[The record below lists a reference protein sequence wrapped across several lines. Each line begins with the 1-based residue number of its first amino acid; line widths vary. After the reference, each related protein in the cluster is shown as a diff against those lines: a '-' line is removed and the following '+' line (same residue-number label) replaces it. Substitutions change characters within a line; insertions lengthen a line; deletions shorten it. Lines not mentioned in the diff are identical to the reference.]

1 MSKEIAS
8 REPGLER
15 VRADIVGVMKEMDLP
30 APERMLGR
38 IERMLDEKDRD
49 RVLRQLLED
58 FRKQSPEEVKK
69 VLRVLAPDAEWAKE
83 VDRLLANY
91 RPMA

>member
-1 MSKEIAS
+1 MTKQTAP
-8 REPGLER
+8 REPGLEQ
-15 VRADIVGVMKEMDLP
+15 VRADIMGVMKELDLP

-38 IERMLDEKDRD
+38 IERMLGDKDRD

-58 FRKQSPEEVKK
+58 FRRDGPEEVRKA
-69 VLRVLAPDAEWAKE
+69 LRVLAPDAEWSKE